1 MRYTREQACL
11 AWLSQGM
18 IGGKRLKKLLTE
30 YGSAEA
36 MYDAFQR
43 DGGASLQNRISDYS
57 LSLLQSGASR
67 EKLHEMLVIMQQ
79 WNMGLLTMEDEMYPA
94 SLRNIAEPPYLL
106 FYQGDLRVAERKC
119 ITVVGSRSATIAG
132 IAATKALCRDLS
144 EQGVCIVSGLAVG
157 IDAAAH
163 EGCLEGGSPTIGVA
177 ASGLNVPYPSEN
189 VALKAQILAQGGL
202 LLSEYPPDMQANK
215 YVFAVRNRILAGLG
229 SAVVMMEA
237 RIRSGSMLTVHHA
250 LDQGKDV
257 FAYPGIPDAPMSEGA
272 HQLLREGAVY
282 FTSAQDI
289 LEDMGWRPAGATL
302 IPKRQDTGQ
311 TRSVS
316 KRAAAP
322 KAEKAQT
329 TKKPKPSAPPAE
341 APEQPKESHAPDVP
355 LPPMNDEQ
363 KRIYDA
369 LADGERSFDQLASQT
384 GLDASKLMASLTM
397 LQILGA
403 VKALPGKSYC
413 RAT

>member
-11 AWLSQGM
+11 AWLAQGM
-18 IGGKRLKKLLTE
+18 LGSRRLKKLLDE

-36 MYDAFQR
+36 AYDAFQR
-43 DGGASLQNRISDYS
+43 DHGASLQNRISDYS
-57 LSLLQSGASR
+57 LSLLRASASR
-67 EKLHEMLVIMQQ
+67 EKLHDMLVTMRK
-79 WNMGLLTMEDEMYPA
+79 WNMGLVSMADDMYPE
-94 SLRNIAEPPYLL
+94 SLRNIPEPPYML
-106 FYQGDLRVAERKC
+106 FYQGDLRAAEGRC
-119 ITVVGSRSATIAG
+119 ITVIGSRSATVA
-132 IAATKALCRDLS
+132 
-144 EQGVCIVSGLAVG
+144 G

-163 EGCLEGGSPTIGVA
+163 DGCLDGGSPTIGVA

-189 VALKAQILAQGGL
+189 VALKARILSQGGL
-202 LLSEYPPDMQANK
+202 LLSEYPPDMQSSK

-229 SAVVMMEA
+229 HAVVLMEA

-282 FTSAQDI
+282 FTSAKDI
-289 LEDMGWRPAGATL
+289 LEDMDWQPAAS

-311 TRSVS
+311 PRPAPRKKETQPAPA
-316 KRAAAP
+316 KAP
-322 KAEKAQT
+322 KAPPVMEQKEPPPEP
-329 TKKPKPSAPPAE
+329 PK
-341 APEQPKESHAPDVP
+341 APEIP
-355 LPPMNDEQ
+355 LPPMDDVQ

-413 RAT
+413 RATE

>member
-1 MRYTREQACL
+1 
-11 AWLSQGM
+11 
-18 IGGKRLKKLLTE
+18 
-30 YGSAEA
+30 
-36 MYDAFQR
+36 
-43 DGGASLQNRISDYS
+43 
-57 LSLLQSGASR
+57 
-67 EKLHEMLVIMQQ
+67 
-79 WNMGLLTMEDEMYPA
+79 MYPE
-94 SLRNIAEPPYLL
+94 SLRNIPEPPYML
-106 FYQGDLRVAERKC
+106 FYQGDLRAAEGRC
-119 ITVVGSRSATIAG
+119 ITVIGSRSATVAG
-132 IAATKALCRDLS
+132 IAATKSLCRDLS
-144 EQGVCIVSGLAVG
+144 KQGVCIVSGLAVG

-163 EGCLEGGSPTIGVA
+163 DGCLDGGSPTIGVA

-189 VALKAQILAQGGL
+189 VALKARILSQGGL
-202 LLSEYPPDMQANK
+202 LLSEYPPDMQSSK

-229 SAVVMMEA
+229 HAVVLMEA

-257 FAYPGIPDAPMSEGA
+257 FAYPGIPDAPMSEGT

-282 FTSAQDI
+282 FTSAKDI
-289 LEDMGWRPAGATL
+289 LEDMDWQPAAS

-311 TRSVS
+311 PRHAPR
-316 KRAAAP
+316 KRETQPTPAKAP
-322 KAEKAQT
+322 KAPPVMEQK
-329 TKKPKPSAPPAE
+329 APP
-341 APEQPKESHAPDVP
+341 PEPPEIP
-355 LPPMNDEQ
+355 LPPMDDVQ

-413 RAT
+413 RATE